1 MKTTQIRNSL
11 LLLLAAVIWGS
22 AFVAQSEAMELIHP
36 FTLQAVRSLIGSLF
50 LVPVIL
56 ILDAGK
62 KKNGTYRKMT
72 KTDKKNLLVGGL
84 VCGIVLC
91 IASNLQQYG
100 MYENVNPGKAGFIT
114 AMYILLVPVFGLI
127 MGRKIPF
134 RMWICIAAGVVG
146 LYLLCIESGSSFTI
160 NFGDILVILCAAV
173 FAVHIMV
180 VDHFVKTC
188 DGVKLSC
195 MQFFIG
201 GLISSVLMF
210 AFSKPSIDAII
221 AAAFPILYAGIG
233 SCGIAYTLQIIG
245 QKYTPP
251 TLASLIMSLESV
263 FAVLTEVVI
272 LGVLPSM
279 RESVGCIVMF
289 AAIIVSQLPEKL
301 KKS

>member
-1 MKTTQIRNSL
+1 MTGQRIKGVLILMLT
-11 LLLLAAVIWGS
+11 AFIWGS

-36 FTLQAVRSLIGSLF
+36 LTLQAVRSLIGSLF
-50 LVPVIL
+50 LVPVIMV
-56 ILDAGK
+56 LDAGK
-62 KKNGTYRKMT
+62 KKNGTYKKMT
-72 KTDKKNLLVGGL
+72 KTDKKNLITGGI

-91 IASNLQQYG
+91 IASNLQQFG
-100 MYENVNPGKAGFIT
+100 MFENVNPGKAGFIT
-114 AMYILLVPVFGLI
+114 AMYILLVPVLGLL
-127 MGRKIPF
+127 MGRRIPL

-146 LYLLCIESGSSFTI
+146 LYFLCIESGSSFTV

-173 FAVHIMV
+173 FAVHIIV

-195 MQFFIG
+195 MQFLIG
-201 GLISSVLMF
+201 GLISLVLMF
-210 AFSKPSIDAII
+210 IFANPSLDTILK
-221 AAAFPILYAGIG
+221 AAFPIFYAGIG

-272 LGVLPSM
+272 LKSMPSS
-279 RESVGCIVMF
+279 REIAGCIIMF
-289 AAIIVSQLPEKL
+289 AAIIVSQLPEKI
-301 KKS
+301 KKV

>member
-1 MKTTQIRNSL
+1 MTKQKIKGIVTL
-11 LLLLAAVIWGS
+11 LLTAFIWGS

-36 FTLQAVRSLIGSLF
+36 FTLQAVRSLVGSLF
-50 LVPVIL
+50 LLPVIMV
-56 ILDAGK
+56 LDIGK
-62 KKNGTYRKMT
+62 KKNGTYKKMT
-72 KTDKKNLLVGGL
+72 PKDKKNLLVGGL

-91 IASNLQQYG
+91 VASNLQQYG

-114 AMYILLVPVFGLI
+114 AMYILLVPVFSLI
-127 MGRKIPF
+127 MGRRIPL
-134 RMWICIAAGVVG
+134 RMWICIFAGVVG
-146 LYLLCIESGSSFTI
+146 LYLLCVESSNSFTV
-160 NFGDILVILCAAV
+160 NLGDILVILCAVV
-173 FAVHIMV
+173 FAVHIIV

-195 MQFFIG
+195 MQFLIG

-210 AFSKPSIDAII
+210 VFANPSLDAII

-272 LGVLPSM
+272 LGVLPSA

-301 KKS
+301 KKM

>member
-1 MKTTQIRNSL
+1 MTKQRIKGIVTL
-11 LLLLAAVIWGS
+11 LLTAFIWGS

-56 ILDAGK
+56 SLDAGK